1 VLMLMAASFFVALPL
16 TLLLAK
22 PAEGAAVEAH

>member
-1 VLMLMAASFFVALPL
+1 MAASFFVAVPL

-22 PAEGAAVEAH
+22 PTEGAAVEAH